1 MKLLAG
7 IGRVTFEIN
16 IETQMFEYL
25 QRIPFLNED
34 TYYTKLRYT
43 LSKCPGSHP
52 ILHRG
57 LKLNS
62 EISVGK
68 YKKLKSSGSS

>member
-34 TYYTKLRYT
+34 TYLCKA
-43 LSKCPGSHP
+43 
-52 ILHRG
+52 
-57 LKLNS
+57 
-62 EISVGK
+62 
-68 YKKLKSSGSS
+68 